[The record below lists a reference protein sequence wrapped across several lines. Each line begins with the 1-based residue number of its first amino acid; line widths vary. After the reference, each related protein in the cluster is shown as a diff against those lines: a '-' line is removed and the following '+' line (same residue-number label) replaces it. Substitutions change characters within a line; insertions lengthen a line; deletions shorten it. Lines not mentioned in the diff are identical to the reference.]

1 MKITCDK
8 CGASYKIPEE
18 KLTRDVSKATCKKC
32 GEKIIIRKPGAT
44 DAYEDPRLTGGL
56 HASGD
61 DDGMVDHNEERTVIA
76 QVPELQ
82 KYDATPP
89 LAVASTTTVP
99 SLPDPR
105 RESAGTSTGS
115 MGAPRPIEPI
125 SRPMSPPLAA
135 PRAEPAFQGVSAAP
149 APAPAAAQSALPAQ
163 SVAQAA
169 PAGTTTT
176 RKPAARKAATW
187 LAVGPLILAVVGL
200 LLYIPQGLWGMAN
213 YQAVGFMLALFGS
226 LAAIVLQAELI
237 RTGSLNMALGFLLP
251 ALGVVGLGGTLLS
264 IQEVPFLT
272 EGVKES
278 LDLIIAT
285 AAQPEAPD
293 AKPMSLAE
301 RVRQKKANKPKP
313 RLTLPSGDIPVA
325 LNGGVDPASAA
336 QAGLKDPGAP
346 GEVQPGGE
354 VGTTG
359 GTLPLPN
366 MRRGPQSDIG
376 KAVAQATV
384 DWDHE
389 KIDAQ
394 LEGSRVRKLCYGTAL
409 KGMSPPKRLEFRM
422 LVTPEGKVTQAQVT
436 GPEEFKQSS
445 LADCMIEKVKSS
457 SWPTHNSAKPE
468 WYTKSFL

>member
-32 GEKIIIRKPGAT
+32 GEKIIIRKPGAN

-82 KYDATPP
+82 KFDATPP
-89 LAVASTTTVP
+89 LAVTSTTTVP
-99 SLPDPR
+99 TLPEPR
-105 RESAGTSTGS
+105 RDGAGTSTAS
-115 MGAPRPIEPI
+115 MTAPKAPEAVARAVPAPTPARAPEPVLPVVT
-125 SRPMSPPLAA
+125 SQPVQPTATQSALPTQSTAPLAA
-135 PRAEPAFQGVSAAP
+135 PGS
-149 APAPAAAQSALPAQ
+149 
-163 SVAQAA
+163 
-169 PAGTTTT
+169 TTT
-176 RKPAARKAATW
+176 RKPTAKKAATW
-187 LAVGPLILAVVGL
+187 LAVGPLVLAVIGL

-251 ALGVVGLGGTLLS
+251 ALGVVGLGGSLLS

-313 RLTLPSGDIPVA
+313 RLNLPSGDVPVA
-325 LNGGVDPASAA
+325 LNGGVDPAANGG
-336 QAGLKDPGAP
+336 QPGLKDPGAAA
-346 GEVQPGGE
+346 EVQAGGE
-354 VGTTG
+354 IGTSG

-376 KAVAQATV
+376 KGVAQV
-384 DWDHE
+384 VIDWDHE
-389 KIDAQ
+389 KMDSQ
-394 LEGSRVRKLCYGTAL
+394 LEGTRVRKLCYSTAL
-409 KGMSPPKRLEFRM
+409 KGMAPPRVLRFRM

-436 GPEEFKQSS
+436 EPEEFKQSS
-445 LADCMIEKVKSS
+445 LADCMIEKVKGM
-457 SWPTHNSAKPE
+457 SWPSHNSTKSE
-468 WYTKSFL
+468 WYDKSFH